1 MVVFVGLECFT
12 SVEKI
17 FAASHTSSGCTLSH
31 NKIQYTSKTEQEA
44 RDNIVNAANYYN
56 GWTVNCLKKVYP
68 SNVSQ
73 WCAWYVNRLAEAAG
87 VLDVFYDNN
96 NAGDMLQ
103 IMTQK
108 YGATGYYTAKGYSN
122 AKERNTTYILGNSVS
137 WNNGN
142 SYTPRKG
149 DLVFFTFYNS
159 NHKTEATVSHVGII
173 VDYQENG
180 NGTAT
185 FHFIDGNNGTPY
197 TRNYKARTFD
207 ISTGEIKESG
217 WDGGII
223 TAFVS
228 PDYGN
233 AESVKNNQQP
243 SGNVTFTHSASS
255 CQAQHQDV
263 VYGTSSAADAVGRM
277 SNIAQNYNGWYRNCF
292 NNVGASGLGYYDY
305 IMWYVRKLA
314 ENAGAAKIF
323 SNSNDMAVFYKEMIE
338 KYGAKGYYI
347 PANCIQGYDVSPFAN
362 AAQIT
367 WAQKDIKA
375 GDIIF
380 VWDKGID
387 GSNMNFEHCYFV
399 QRVENDVA
407 YVTDG
412 GVFNSAGAVKARY
425 DKTYSSLSSTGTWI
439 STHLVGYIRPDYA
452 GLDRVE
458 CKHETTVIKDSRK
471 ETCGTAGYTGDTYC
485 GSCGVLLKKG
495 TDIKPTGNHK
505 WNEGVVTKEATE
517 NEKGT
522 RLFTC
527 TVCNATKTEN
537 YEAAVKANGMR
548 VIGDRKY
555 WYENGERQG
564 VKHNSDG
571 SIDASYRGKEVY
583 DPESDAWYWL
593 DNVQQGAV
601 AVNKDVYQESEAGAW
616 GETPGT
622 AGKTY
627 GKWVRYDSDGH
638 MVKGWHTTEKGTYYF
653 DLVYG
658 TMAKGSV
665 TIDGKNYVFD
675 RNTGILIYDIDD
687 NGASFEENGWHFVNG
702 EKYWYENGKRQGVKY
717 NNDGSNDLSYRG
729 KEIYD
734 PSTDAWYWLD
744 NILDGA
750 VAKSKD
756 VYQES
761 GAGKWGDKLDAN
773 GNRIGKWVRYDENGH
788 MVKGWQTTEAGT
800 YYFDPV
806 YGTMAKGEAVIDG
819 QAYYFDVNTGVLR

>member
-1 MVVFVGLECFT
+1 MRKLKRVLSLLLCITIIVISVAVSPGNVYASTTPGTVTQAQVEAKLANVVNMLKGKYFNKDNMSAPCLHAPGESGHGCDKCNSINILGSGSSWFRSLLGINTTSYYGTYNTYTGSMVRGYSCVGFANLVGWYLFQT
-12 SVEKI
+12 SESDVIK
-17 FAASHTSSGCTLSH
+17 
-31 NKIQYTSKTEQEA
+31 Y
-44 RDNIVNAANYYN
+44 NA
-56 GWTVNCLKKVYP
+56 LKKGDFNKQSFVDARP
-68 SNVSQ
+68 GDIVALCDSNGNHIHSMIF
-73 WCAWYVNRLAEAAG
+73 LSLSDTGIE
-87 VLDVFYDNN
+87 VLDCNWSR
-96 NAGDMLQ
+96 Q
-103 IMTQK
+103 T
-108 YGATGYYTAKGYSN
+108 
-122 AKERNTTYILGNSVS
+122 
-137 WNNGN
+137 
-142 SYTPRKG
+142 
-149 DLVFFTFYNS
+149 
-159 NHKTEATVSHVGII
+159 
-173 VDYQENG
+173 
-180 NGTAT
+180 
-185 FHFIDGNNGTPY
+185 
-197 TRNYKARTFD
+197 
-207 ISTGEIKESG
+207 
-217 WDGGII
+217 
-223 TAFVS
+223 
-228 PDYGN
+228 YGN
-233 AESVKNNQQP
+233 CYIQVHNFNFSSYPGYKVAINRASNYAVNDTSDNL
-243 SGNVTFTHSASS
+243 TFTHSASS

-277 SNIAQNYNGWYRNCF
+277 SNIAQNYNGWYRDCF

-323 SNSNDMAVFYKEMIE
+323 SNSNDMAAFYKEMIE

-347 PANCIQGYDVSPFAN
+347 PANCVQGYDVSPFAN

-380 VWDKGID
+380 VWDKGVD

-452 GLDRVE
+452 GLDRGE

-471 ETCGTAGYTGDTYC
+471 ETCGAAGYTGDTYC

-564 VKHNSDG
+564 VKYNSDG

-583 DPESDAWYWL
+583 DPESDEWYWL

-616 GETPGT
+616 GETQGA

-638 MVKGWHTTEKGTYYF
+638 MVKGWQTTEKGTYYF

-734 PSTDAWYWLD
+734 PSSDAWYWLD
-744 NILDGA
+744 NVLDGA

-761 GAGKWGDKLDAN
+761 AAGKWGDKLDAN

-819 QAYYFDVNTGVLR
+819 QTYYFDVNTGVLQ